1 MSRNPFLSPHRLFV
15 GLFLM
20 ILMGFLVAPAM
31 AQRGRTDAGQRV
43 ERKVDRK
50 AKAPARERAKAPAR
64 AKASSRGEASRQAK
78 RGVERRDDRR
88 VERRDDRRVERRDD
102 RRVDHRPG
110 RVYVA
115 PKFGYAKVQPRVYVR
130 RPRVDIRVNFWPW
143 QARYTRHWAPR
154 YTHRHVVIV
163 HSHDRS
169 RRAERIEYEANYRH
183 RVLWADDRKAVL
195 DIEIESIAV
204 YSDGRYVGSVHDIP
218 LELSRVEA
226 TVYRD
231 GDMTFDTDLYL
242 LGDRRRGFEIV
253 NAWTGE
259 AGRLDF
265 RRERVR
271 EIGRSR
277 LYRPDASTGYVPFS
291 LLPEGHDWL
300 WNEGVDAMR

>member
-1 MSRNPFLSPHRLFV
+1 
-15 GLFLM
+15 
-20 ILMGFLVAPAM
+20 MGFLVAPAPAT
-31 AQRGRTDAGQRV
+31 AQRGRTDAGERV
-43 ERKVDRK
+43 ERKSERK
-50 AKAPARERAKAPAR
+50 VERKTKAPARERAKAPVR
-64 AKASSRGEASRQAK
+64 AEAPRQAK
-78 RGVERRDDRR
+78 RGDDRR
-88 VERRDDRRVERRDD
+88 ADRRADNRADRRVDRRRDD
-102 RRVDHRPG
+102 RRVDNRRVDRRPG

-115 PKFGYAKVQPRVYVR
+115 PKYGYAKVQPHVYVR
-130 RPRVDIRVNFWPW
+130 RPRVDIHVNFWPW
-143 QARYTRHWAPR
+143 ETRYVRHWAPR

-163 HSHDRS
+163 HSRDRS

>member
-1 MSRNPFLSPHRLFV
+1 MSRNAFLSPHRLSV
-15 GLFLM
+15 GLLSL
-20 ILMGFLVAPAM
+20 ILMGFLVAPAA
-31 AQRGRTDAGQRV
+31 AQRGRTDEGQRV
-43 ERKVDRK
+43 ERK
-50 AKAPARERAKAPAR
+50 ATPPART
-64 AKASSRGEASRQAK
+64 KASGEARTPRQAK
-78 RGVERRDDRR
+78 RGDDRRDDRR
-88 VERRDDRRVERRDD
+88 ADRRDDRRADHRADRRDN
-102 RRVDHRPG
+102 RRVDRRPG

-115 PKFGYAKVQPRVYVR
+115 PKYGYAPVQPRVYVR
-130 RPRVDIRVNFWPW
+130 RPHVDIRVNFWPW
-143 QARYTRHWAPR
+143 KARYTRHWAPR

-169 RRAERIEYEANYRH
+169 RRAERIEYEADYRH
-183 RVLWADDRKAVL
+183 RVVWADDRMAVL

-204 YSDGRYVGSVHDIP
+204 YSDGRYVGEVHHLP
-218 LELSRVEA
+218 HELSRVEA

-242 LGDRRRGFEIV
+242 LGDRRTGFEIV

-277 LYRPDASTGYVPFS
+277 LYRPNASTGYVPFS
-291 LLPEGHDWL
+291 LLPEGHEWL
-300 WNEGVDAMR
+300 WHEGVDAMR